1 MQTLGGAIMNTRR
14 LVGTLI
20 GFWLLTSCVTVSA
33 IQQLDQPFANDT
45 EFREWF
51 AFYYQHPQ
59 PDRITAALKF
69 MGGHHYLDEK
79 SNKYRD
85 MPIIASVFLGR
96 IFAANE
102 DSLSTWASS
111 WQSLNEVEWYVVLVA
126 LHMAEHENAQ
136 KILAANLTKVDH
148 EHQSRLTKMMRTDSL
163 SLDPLVADIVTSRQ
177 INLLWSA
184 FSATGDIRYVRKVIT
199 QIHHFGD
206 EEDNERQIG
215 ETALMS
221 LANNAIQHESVGKLC
236 IEEQRQNKDTK
247 TRLLLEAMITAIVKL
262 DDRADPRSLS
272 H

>member
-1 MQTLGGAIMNTRR
+1 MKTGR

-20 GFWLLTSCVTVSA
+20 GFLLLTSCVTSSA
-33 IQQLDQPFANDT
+33 IHQVERPFANDN
-45 EFREWF
+45 EFRNWF

-69 MGGHHYLDEK
+69 MGSHNYLDEI

-102 DSLSTWASS
+102 DNLSIWATS

-126 LHMAEHENAQ
+126 LRMAEHENARE
-136 KILAANLTKVDH
+136 ILAANLTKVDDDH
-148 EHQSRLTKMMRTDSL
+148 RSRLTKMMKTDSF
-163 SLDPLVADIVTSRQ
+163 SLDLLTSDIVTGRQ

-184 FSATGDIRYVRKVIT
+184 FSATGDIRYVKKVIT

-206 EEDNERQIG
+206 DEDIERQIG

-236 IEEQRQNKDTK
+236 LEEQRQNDDAK
-247 TRLLLEAMITAIVKL
+247 TRLLLEAMIAAIIKL
-262 DDRADPRSLS
+262 DVNSDSRSFS